1 MVRDY
6 EAGAS
11 PETRCSAER
20 RWSIHRSTASLVGM
34 RRRFLR
40 LNPRSLIPI
49 AFAKRNRPTRLSSTD
64 AVLVGGLIAGFKV
77 QVELSLRLQLQVAGL
92 QIAEMQVDG
101 LRMTVSTA
109 HLAAK
114 SAFSRSTIPR
124 KEPL

>member
-1 MVRDY
+1 
-6 EAGAS
+6 
-11 PETRCSAER
+11 
-20 RWSIHRSTASLVGM
+20 
-34 RRRFLR
+34 
-40 LNPRSLIPI
+40 
-49 AFAKRNRPTRLSSTD
+49 
-64 AVLVGGLIAGFKV
+64 VLVGGLFAGFKV